1 MKYLSLQINPFHR
14 LSIGTPWNRAWMLTV
29 LLLLFLAGHSIAAEP
44 LEVVVNGV
52 EGETLENVRAAL
64 VLPPDLVRDGR
75 VEPLWL
81 ERFERQIPER
91 VRRALEPYGFYEA
104 EVTSERQV
112 TGKGNYLLKVEV
124 VPGEPVRLAT
134 VQVRL
139 SGAGG
144 SEPRLQ
150 SLVGTFPLRPGN
162 VLRQDFYDTA
172 KGTLKARALD
182 LGYLDAD
189 FAVHQIR
196 LHRQERRAEIDLELA
211 TGERYLFGEVLMHGA
226 PEYPEPFLRRYMT
239 FAEGD
244 VFSYPRLGQTQ
255 LNFLNSDRFREVIIT
270 PRLDLTRDL
279 RVPINLK
286 LVASARR
293 RLRPGIG
300 YGTDTGART
309 SINYRDLNVFRRGH
323 ELSADLS
330 IAEHRQSITSSYILP
345 GLKNLDS
352 QTALRTGF
360 ERESITTFETRSL
373 FAEIERL
380 HGFGGGR
387 IGSVYLRLLQEDYI
401 IGLQDDRS
409 RLILPGVRFSHRS
422 YADPIRPKRGF
433 RYSLE
438 ARGTHQNLGS
448 DTGLLQFLAGG
459 NAVVPLPWNLK
470 LLLRTQGGT
479 TLKNEPLS
487 QLPASLRFFAGGDQS
502 VRGYGYQTIGPRD
515 ASGKVVGG
523 EHLAVGSAEVEVPLG
538 ENWGVAAFFD
548 LGSAFNALTA
558 IDWARGAGFGVRR
571 YTMVGPV
578 KVDIARQ
585 IGVADPSYRLH
596 VSVGFG
602 W

>member
-1 MKYLSLQINPFHR
+1 MNCPFPQIKPFLR
-14 LSIGTPWNRAWMLTV
+14 SSIGIFSNLALLLT
-29 LLLLFLAGHSIAAEP
+29 LLLLLLPGATAIAADP
-44 LEVVVNGV
+44 LEVVVTGV
-52 EGETLENVRAAL
+52 EEAALDNVRAAL
-64 VLPPDLVRDGR
+64 VLPPDLVRNSR

-104 EVTSERQV
+104 EVTSDLQV
-112 TGKGNYLLKVEV
+112 RGENDYLLRVEI
-124 VPGEPVRLAT
+124 VPGEPVRLTT

-139 SGAGG
+139 SGPGEN
-144 SEPRLQ
+144 EPRLR
-150 SLVGTFPLRPGN
+150 SLVSDFPLHPGE
-162 VLRQDFYDTA
+162 VLRQDFYERA
-172 KGTLKARALD
+172 RGTLKARALD

-226 PEYPEPFLRRYMT
+226 PDYPERFLRRYIA

-255 LNFLNSDRFREVIIT
+255 LNFLDSDRFSEVIIT

-286 LVASARR
+286 LVSSPRR

-300 YGTDTGART
+300 YGTDTGARM
-309 SINYRDLNVFRRGH
+309 SVNYRDLNMFRRGH
-323 ELSADLS
+323 EFSADLG
-330 IAEHRQSITSSYILP
+330 IAEHRQSITSSYVLP
-345 GLKNLDS
+345 GLKNMDS

-409 RLILPGVRFSHRS
+409 RLILPGLRFSHRN
-422 YADPIRPKRGF
+422 YADPIRPHRGF

-448 DTGLLQFLAGG
+448 DTGLIQFLASG
-459 NAVVPLPWNLK
+459 NAVVPLPWKLK

-515 ASGKVVGG
+515 ASGKVIGG

-558 IDWARGAGFGVRR
+558 IDWARGAGLGVRR

-578 KVDIARQ
+578 KIDIARQ

>member
-1 MKYLSLQINPFHR
+1 
-14 LSIGTPWNRAWMLTV
+14 
-29 LLLLFLAGHSIAAEP
+29 
-44 LEVVVNGV
+44 
-52 EGETLENVRAAL
+52 VRNS
-64 VLPPDLVRDGR
+64 R

-104 EVTSERQV
+104 EVTSDLQV
-112 TGKGNYLLKVEV
+112 RGENDYLLRVEI
-124 VPGEPVRLAT
+124 VPGEPVRLTT

-139 SGAGG
+139 SGPGEN
-144 SEPRLQ
+144 EPRLR
-150 SLVGTFPLRPGN
+150 SLVSDFPLHPGE
-162 VLRQDFYDTA
+162 VLRQDFYERA
-172 KGTLKARALD
+172 RGTLKARALD

-226 PEYPEPFLRRYMT
+226 PDYPERFLRRYIA

-255 LNFLNSDRFREVIIT
+255 LNFLDSDRFSEVIIT

-286 LVASARR
+286 LVSSPRR

-300 YGTDTGART
+300 YGTDTGARM
-309 SINYRDLNVFRRGH
+309 SVNYRDLNMFRRGH
-323 ELSADLS
+323 EFSADLG
-330 IAEHRQSITSSYILP
+330 IAEHRQSITSSYVLP
-345 GLKNLDS
+345 GLKNMDS

-360 ERESITTFETRSL
+360 ERESITTYETRSL

-409 RLILPGVRFSHRS
+409 RLILPGLRFSHRN
-422 YADPIRPKRGF
+422 YADPIRPHRGF

-448 DTGLLQFLAGG
+448 DTGLIQFLASG
-459 NAVVPLPWNLK
+459 NAVVPLPWKLK

-515 ASGKVVGG
+515 ASGKVIGG

-558 IDWARGAGFGVRR
+558 IDWARGAGLGVRR

-578 KVDIARQ
+578 KIDIARQ

>member
-1 MKYLSLQINPFHR
+1 MNCPFPQIKPFLR
-14 LSIGTPWNRAWMLTV
+14 SSIGIFSNLALLLT
-29 LLLLFLAGHSIAAEP
+29 LLLLLLPGATAIAADP
-44 LEVVVNGV
+44 LEVVVTGV
-52 EGETLENVRAAL
+52 EEAALDNVRAAL
-64 VLPPDLVRDGR
+64 VLPPDLVRNGR

-104 EVTSERQV
+104 EVTSDLQV
-112 TGKGNYLLKVEV
+112 RGENDYLLRVEI
-124 VPGEPVRLAT
+124 VPGEPVRLTT

-139 SGAGG
+139 SGPGEN
-144 SEPRLQ
+144 EPRLR
-150 SLVGTFPLRPGN
+150 SLVSDFPLHPGE
-162 VLRQDFYDTA
+162 VLRQDFYERA
-172 KGTLKARALD
+172 RGTLKARALD

-226 PEYPEPFLRRYMT
+226 PDYPERFLRRYIA

-255 LNFLNSDRFREVIIT
+255 LNFLDSDRFSEVIIT

-286 LVASARR
+286 LVSSPRR

-300 YGTDTGART
+300 YGTDTGARM
-309 SINYRDLNVFRRGH
+309 SVNYRDLNMFRRGH
-323 ELSADLS
+323 EFSADLG
-330 IAEHRQSITSSYILP
+330 IAEHRQSITSSYVLP
-345 GLKNLDS
+345 GLKNMDS

-360 ERESITTFETRSL
+360 ERESITTYETRSL

-409 RLILPGVRFSHRS
+409 RLILPGLRFSHRN
-422 YADPIRPKRGF
+422 YADPIRPHRGF

-448 DTGLLQFLAGG
+448 DTGLIQFLASG
-459 NAVVPLPWNLK
+459 NAVVPLPWKLK

-515 ASGKVVGG
+515 ASGKVIGG

-558 IDWARGAGFGVRR
+558 IDWARGAGLGVRR

-578 KVDIARQ
+578 KIDIARQ

>member
-1 MKYLSLQINPFHR
+1 MNDLFHQMKPFLR
-14 LSIGTPWNRAWMLTV
+14 SSIGVFRSRAWLLAV
-29 LLLLFLAGHSIAAEP
+29 LLLLLPAAASIAADP
-44 LEVVVNGV
+44 LEVVVTGV
-52 EGETLENVRAAL
+52 EGEALANVRAAL

-104 EVTSERQV
+104 EVSSDLQV
-112 TGKGNYLLKVEV
+112 RGENDYLLKVAV

-134 VQVRL
+134 VRVQL
-139 SGAGG
+139 SGPGEN
-144 SEPRLQ
+144 EPRLQ
-150 SLVGTFPLRPGN
+150 SLVSDFPLHPGE
-162 VLRQDFYDTA
+162 VLRQDLYERA
-172 KGTLKARALD
+172 RGTLKARALD

-189 FAVHQIR
+189 FAVHQILLQR
-196 LHRQERRAEIDLELA
+196 RERRADIDLELA

-226 PEYPEPFLRRYMT
+226 PDYPERFLRRYIA

-255 LNFLNSDRFREVIIT
+255 LNFLDSDRFREVIIT

-286 LVASARR
+286 LVSSPRR

-300 YGTDTGART
+300 YGTDTGARM

-323 ELSADLS
+323 EFSADLG
-330 IAEHRQSITSSYILP
+330 IAEHRQSITSSYVLP
-345 GLKNLDS
+345 GLKNMDS

-360 ERESITTFETRSL
+360 ERESISTFETRSL

-380 HGFGGGR
+380 HGFGRGR

-401 IGLQDDRS
+401 VGLQDSRS
-409 RLILPGVRFSHRS
+409 RLILPGLRYSHRS
-422 YADPIRPKRGF
+422 YADPIRPRKGF

-438 ARGTHQNLGS
+438 GRGTHQNLGS
-448 DTGLLQFLAGG
+448 DTGLLQFLGGG
-459 NAVVPLPWNLK
+459 NAVVPLPWQLK

-487 QLPASLRFFAGGDQS
+487 EVPASLRFFAGGDQS

-515 ASGKVVGG
+515 ATGQVIGG
-523 EHLAVGSAEVEVPLG
+523 EHLAVGSAELEVPVG

-548 LGSAFNALTA
+548 LGSAFNSVNE
-558 IDWARGAGFGVRR
+558 IDWARGAGLGVRR

-585 IGVADPSYRLH
+585 IGVADPAYRLH

>member
-1 MKYLSLQINPFHR
+1 MNCPFPQIKPLLR
-14 LSIGTPWNRAWMLTV
+14 SSIGIFSNRALLLT
-29 LLLLFLAGHSIAAEP
+29 LLLLLLPGATAIAADP
-44 LEVVVNGV
+44 LEVVVTGV
-52 EGETLENVRAAL
+52 EEAALDNVRAAL
-64 VLPPDLVRDGR
+64 VLPPDLVRNGR

-104 EVTSERQV
+104 EVTSDLQV
-112 TGKGNYLLKVEV
+112 RGENDYLLRVEI
-124 VPGEPVRLAT
+124 VPGEPVRLTT

-139 SGAGG
+139 SGPGEN
-144 SEPRLQ
+144 EPRLR
-150 SLVGTFPLRPGN
+150 SLVSDFPLHPGE
-162 VLRQDFYDTA
+162 VLRQDFYERA
-172 KGTLKARALD
+172 RGTLKARALD

-226 PEYPEPFLRRYMT
+226 PDYPERFLRRYIA

-255 LNFLNSDRFREVIIT
+255 LNFLDSDRFSEVIIT

-286 LVASARR
+286 LVSSPRR

-300 YGTDTGART
+300 YGTDTGARM
-309 SINYRDLNVFRRGH
+309 SVNYRDLNMFRRGH
-323 ELSADLS
+323 EFSADLG
-330 IAEHRQSITSSYILP
+330 IAEHRQSITSSYVLP
-345 GLKNLDS
+345 GLKNMDS

-409 RLILPGVRFSHRS
+409 RLILPGLRFSHRN
-422 YADPIRPKRGF
+422 YADPIRPHRGF

-448 DTGLLQFLAGG
+448 DTGLIQFLASG
-459 NAVVPLPWNLK
+459 NAVVPLPWKLK

-515 ASGKVVGG
+515 ASGKVIGG

-558 IDWARGAGFGVRR
+558 IDWARGAGLGVRR

-578 KVDIARQ
+578 KIDIARQ

>member
-1 MKYLSLQINPFHR
+1 MKYPFPHMQSFLR
-14 LSIGTPWNRAWMLTV
+14 SSIGNFWNRLGLLTA
-29 LLLLFLAGHSIAAEP
+29 LLLLLLAATTLAADP
-44 LEVVVNGV
+44 LEIAVTGV
-52 EGETLENVRAAL
+52 EEAALDNVRAAL

-81 ERFERQIPER
+81 ERFVRQVPER

-104 EVTSERQV
+104 EVSTDLQV
-112 TGKGNYLLKVEV
+112 RGENDYLLTVAV
-124 VPGEPVRLAT
+124 VPGEPVRLTT
-134 VQVRL
+134 VRVRL
-139 SGAGG
+139 SGPGEN
-144 SEPRLQ
+144 EPRLQ
-150 SLVGTFPLRPGN
+150 SLVGDFPLLPGE
-162 VLRQDFYDTA
+162 VLRQDLYDRA
-172 KGTLKARALD
+172 RGTLKARALD

-189 FAVHQIR
+189 FAVHRI
-196 LHRQERRAEIDLELA
+196 LLNRQERRAEIDLELA

-226 PEYPEPFLRRYMT
+226 PDYPERFLRRYIA

-255 LNFLNSDRFREVIIT
+255 LNFLDSDRFREVIIT

-286 LVASARR
+286 LVSSPRR

-300 YGTDTGART
+300 YGTDTGARM
-309 SINYRDLNVFRRGH
+309 SVNYRDLNVLRRGH
-323 ELSADLS
+323 EFSADLGIS
-330 IAEHRQSITSSYILP
+330 EHRQSLTSSYILP
-345 GLKNLDS
+345 GLKNMDS
-352 QTALRTGF
+352 QTALRAGF
-360 ERESITTFETRSL
+360 ERESISTFETRSL

-380 HGFGGGR
+380 HGFGRGR

-401 IGLQDDRS
+401 VGLQDSRS
-409 RLILPGVRFSHRS
+409 RLILPGLRFSHRS

-438 ARGTHQNLGS
+438 GRGTHQSLGS

-459 NAVVPLPWNLK
+459 NAVVPLPWQLK

-487 QLPASLRFFAGGDQS
+487 EVPASLRFFAGGDQS
-502 VRGYGYQTIGPRD
+502 VRGYGYQTVGPRD
-515 ASGKVVGG
+515 ASGKVIGG
-523 EHLAVGSAEVEVPLG
+523 EHLAVGSVELEVPIG

-548 LGSAFNALTA
+548 LGSAFNSVTE
-558 IDWARGAGFGVRR
+558 IDWARGAGLGVRR

-578 KVDIARQ
+578 KIDIARQ
-585 IGVADPSYRLH
+585 IGVADPSYRVH

>member
-1 MKYLSLQINPFHR
+1 MNCPFPQIKPFLR
-14 LSIGTPWNRAWMLTV
+14 SSIGIFSNLALLLT
-29 LLLLFLAGHSIAAEP
+29 LLLLLLPGATAIAADP
-44 LEVVVNGV
+44 LEVVVTGV
-52 EGETLENVRAAL
+52 EEAALDNVRAAL
-64 VLPPDLVRDGR
+64 VLPPDLVRNGR

-104 EVTSERQV
+104 EVTSDLQV
-112 TGKGNYLLKVEV
+112 RGENDYLLRVEI
-124 VPGEPVRLAT
+124 VPGEPVRLTT

-139 SGAGG
+139 SGPGEN
-144 SEPRLQ
+144 EPRLR
-150 SLVGTFPLRPGN
+150 SLVSDFPLHPGE
-162 VLRQDFYDTA
+162 VLRQDFYERA
-172 KGTLKARALD
+172 RGTLKARALD

-226 PEYPEPFLRRYMT
+226 PDYPERFLRRYIA

-255 LNFLNSDRFREVIIT
+255 LNFLDSDRFSEVIIT

-286 LVASARR
+286 LVSSPRR

-300 YGTDTGART
+300 YGTDTGARM
-309 SINYRDLNVFRRGH
+309 SVNYRDLNMFRRGH
-323 ELSADLS
+323 EFSADLG
-330 IAEHRQSITSSYILP
+330 IAEHRQSITSSYVLP
-345 GLKNLDS
+345 GLKNMDS

-409 RLILPGVRFSHRS
+409 RLILPGLRFSHRN
-422 YADPIRPKRGF
+422 YADPIRPHRGF

-448 DTGLLQFLAGG
+448 DTGLIQFLASG
-459 NAVVPLPWNLK
+459 NAVVPLPWKLK

-515 ASGKVVGG
+515 ASGKVIGG

-558 IDWARGAGFGVRR
+558 IDWARGAGLGVRR

-578 KVDIARQ
+578 KIDIARQ

>member
-1 MKYLSLQINPFHR
+1 
-14 LSIGTPWNRAWMLTV
+14 MLLT
-29 LLLLFLAGHSIAAEP
+29 LLLLLLPGATAIAADP
-44 LEVVVNGV
+44 LEVVVTGV
-52 EGETLENVRAAL
+52 EEAALDNVRAAL
-64 VLPPDLVRDGR
+64 VLPPDLVRNGR

-104 EVTSERQV
+104 EVTSDLQV
-112 TGKGNYLLKVEV
+112 RGENDYLLRVEI
-124 VPGEPVRLAT
+124 VPGEPVRLTT

-139 SGAGG
+139 SGPGEN
-144 SEPRLQ
+144 EPRLR
-150 SLVGTFPLRPGN
+150 SLVSDFPLHPGE
-162 VLRQDFYDTA
+162 VLRQDFYERA
-172 KGTLKARALD
+172 RGTLKARALD

-226 PEYPEPFLRRYMT
+226 PDYPERFLRRYIA

-255 LNFLNSDRFREVIIT
+255 LNFLDSDRFSEVIIT

-286 LVASARR
+286 LVSSPRR

-300 YGTDTGART
+300 YGTDTGARM
-309 SINYRDLNVFRRGH
+309 SVNYRDLNMFRRGH
-323 ELSADLS
+323 EFSADLG
-330 IAEHRQSITSSYILP
+330 IAEHRQSITSSYVLP
-345 GLKNLDS
+345 GLKNMDS

-409 RLILPGVRFSHRS
+409 RLILPGLRFSHRN
-422 YADPIRPKRGF
+422 YADPIRPHRGF

-448 DTGLLQFLAGG
+448 DTGLIQFLASG
-459 NAVVPLPWNLK
+459 NAVVPLPWKLK

-515 ASGKVVGG
+515 ASGKVIGG

-558 IDWARGAGFGVRR
+558 IDWARGAGLGVRR

-578 KVDIARQ
+578 KIDIARQ